1 MMNDLYRL
9 VYYSMNKIR
18 GTPGEVA
25 DAVAAILAS
34 SQSNNVRVGLTG
46 ALIFNTGVFA
56 QVLEGTLAEVEKTF
70 ERIQRDVRHG
80 DVQVLAFEKVTS
92 RGFPYWSMG
101 FVGQSRQ
108 GEIILGHVGQDT
120 GFEAKRLEGERI
132 FEIMKAIAVEEENRA
147 A

>member
-1 MMNDLYRL
+1 MTHDLHRL
-9 VYYSMNKIR
+9 VYYSMNKVR
-18 GTPGEVA
+18 GTPTDLS
-25 DAVAAILAS
+25 DAVAAILVS
-34 SQSNNVRVGLTG
+34 SQANNVRVGLTG

-56 QVLEGTLAEVEKTF
+56 QVLEGSLAEVEKAF

-80 DVQVLAFEKVTS
+80 DVQVLAFEKVAS

-132 FEIMKAIAVEEENRA
+132 FEIMKTIAVEEESRA